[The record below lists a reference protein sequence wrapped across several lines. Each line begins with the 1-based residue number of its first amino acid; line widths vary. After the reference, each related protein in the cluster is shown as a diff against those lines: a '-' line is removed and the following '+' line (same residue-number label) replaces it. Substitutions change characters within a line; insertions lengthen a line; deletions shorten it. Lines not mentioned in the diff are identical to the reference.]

1 MSLYYDGVTTLFGIV
16 SYIFRQDVHSQS
28 PEIFVFVPEVFVF
41 PVRISLSYVELY
53 ISISYKLFNGY
64 PFGNAIRNFSSHC
77 FEKLHVNVIF

>member
-16 SYIFRQDVHSQS
+16 SYIFWQAVHSQS
-28 PEIFVFVPEVFVF
+28 PEIFVFVF

-53 ISISYKLFNGY
+53 ISISFKLFNGY